1 MNHFCNITKMF
12 KVILFLPSV
21 HNMGKLLIGC
31 SGWNYGSRPEENGGW
46 IGVFYPDKETKRLR
60 HYSEFFDTAE
70 MDASFYERFYNSMTK
85 GTFIG
90 MSRATPAGFQFSVK
104 VPETITHKKRLDV
117 KKNVLKDFE
126 AFLEKISP
134 LRIANKL
141 GAILIQLPPSFTVS
155 EFKNVELF
163 LNELSAFSN
172 IYSESSHEYESTTS
186 HDYQYALE
194 FRHPSWKTE
203 GPWELL
209 RHYDI
214 ASVVTD
220 SPKKENLEFLS
231 ETIVTTADHSV
242 VRFHGRNIKGHYW
255 YNYLYNKEELEPW
268 VEKIDKI
275 KEQTKVL
282 RTYFNNHYGGKAVIN
297 ALEFKEMLGIKLSE
311 KEASKLESAK
321 SYLGKLN
328 V

>member
-1 MNHFCNITKMF
+1 
-12 KVILFLPSV
+12 
-21 HNMGKLLIGC
+21 MGKLLIGC
-31 SGWNYGSRPEENGGW
+31 SGWNYGSLPEENGGW

-90 MSRATPAGFQFSVK
+90 MSKATPPEFQFSVK

-126 AFLEKISP
+126 EFLEKISP
-134 LRIANKL
+134 LRSANKL

-155 EFKNVELF
+155 EFKNVESF
-163 LNELSAFSN
+163 LNELLTFSKIGSEGFHESASGN
-172 IYSESSHEYESTTS
+172 N
-186 HDYQYALE
+186 DAYQFALE
-194 FRHPSWKTE
+194 FRNPSWKTE

-209 RHYDI
+209 RHHNI
-214 ASVVTD
+214 ASVITD

-231 ETIVTTADHSV
+231 ETIVTTADHSF
-242 VRFHGRNIKGHYW
+242 VRFHGRNVKGHYW
-255 YNYLYNKEELEPW
+255 YDYLYNKEELEPW

-275 KEQTKVL
+275 REETKVL
-282 RTYFNNHYGGKAVIN
+282 RVYFNNHYGGKAVIN

-311 KEASKLESAK
+311 KEASKLENAK

-328 V
+328 